1 MILASRNSIKEYK
14 GLFLLRSLTWH
25 FVIGMRARCC
35 HSRLE
40 KTWIALQR
48 QYNSMMSYVW
58 RHWEAHCIAI
68 LFVSSIFY
76 YRGRQAE
83 RNVSFCTHT
92 LLNLLLKQSVLH
104 VSLLFFQKTKS
115 LLQVPFSAFFYSKIY
130 DLCSLFAFGWDRK
143 PRRHTLR
150 GMEWNKQE
158 RKSLPNIMQMSQ
170 FPETLLS
177 GAEIFVHWT
186 KEAKSKEKVMILN
199 REIFSAQS
207 KV

>member
-104 VSLLFFQKTKS
+104 VSLLFFKRRKAFFRS
-115 LLQVPFSAFFYSKIY
+115 LSLPFSTARFMICVPFLRLVETGNPEDTHWEAWNEINKNENRS
-130 DLCSLFAFGWDRK
+130 SLTSCKWANSLK
-143 PRRHTLR
+143 PCVQELR
-150 GMEWNKQE
+150 FLFIEFW
-158 RKSLPNIMQMSQ
+158 
-170 FPETLLS
+170 
-177 GAEIFVHWT
+177 
-186 KEAKSKEKVMILN
+186 
-199 REIFSAQS
+199 
-207 KV
+207 